1 MNGSHIMK
9 SIKFAAPI
17 LQSSRCAQRL
27 DAPKGLYGLALVCRQ
42 REVAGAREFH
52 LLTRQVPKHR
62 LERNRNVGPGVV

>member
-9 SIKFAAPI
+9 STKFDGPI

-27 DAPKGLYGLALVCRQ
+27 NAPNGLYGLAWVCRQ
-42 REVAGAREFH
+42 REIAGAREFH

-62 LERNRNVGPGVV
+62 HERNRNVGPGVV